1 MSEDTP
7 LDPAT
12 SEIAYKQFGHVWRS
26 TTQRYVGMPRES
38 YGDRAED
45 TDG

>member
-12 SEIAYKQFGHVWRS
+12 REIARRTFGHVWPS
-26 TTQRYVGMPRES
+26 TTQKYVGLPREPDV
-38 YGDRAED
+38 DRAED